1 MRGHAEERRATVLFF
16 LSVARH
22 AALAKA
28 KWGVLCQDRESKL
41 HDQVAELEAC
51 VAQLQFSVIQT
62 TESAAPSKFACKYS
76 ISEPHLRPV
85 RCTSLLLWYYF

>member
-1 MRGHAEERRATVLFF
+1 MRGHAKERRATVLFF

-22 AALAKA
+22 AVLAEA

-62 TESAAPSKFACKYS
+62 TELAAPSKLVCKYS
-76 ISEPHLRPV
+76 ISEPHLHPV
-85 RCTSLLLWYYF
+85 RCTSLLL

>member
-1 MRGHAEERRATVLFF
+1 MQGHAEERRATVLFF

-22 AALAKA
+22 AALAEA

-51 VAQLQFSVIQT
+51 VAQLRLQFSAIQT
-62 TESAAPSKFACKYS
+62 TESAALAASLP
-76 ISEPHLRPV
+76 PHPNSRASTVYLSHTCV
-85 RCTSLLLWYYF
+85 R